1 MKDRKEGYRSF
12 SGIKLPEGHNENF
25 LFGQTTKWDEK
36 QIPPIDLR
44 HEENMTCAK
53 VKLWDLSSQSLT
65 VITHIYGTLKMPY

>member
-36 QIPPIDLR
+36 
-44 HEENMTCAK
+44 
-53 VKLWDLSSQSLT
+53 
-65 VITHIYGTLKMPY
+65 